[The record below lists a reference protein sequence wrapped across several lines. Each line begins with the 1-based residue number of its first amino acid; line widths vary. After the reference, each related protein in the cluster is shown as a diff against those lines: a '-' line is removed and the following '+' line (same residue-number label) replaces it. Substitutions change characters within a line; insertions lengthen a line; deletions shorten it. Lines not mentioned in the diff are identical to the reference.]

1 MSRTEVPAL
10 PTSPT
15 FSPPQELSRPSS
27 AATLLSS
34 KWPMLPSLWPH
45 LRSCSAKQ
53 AAFLSLD
60 CLEAGYGGAAG
71 GGKSDAILAAALQ
84 YVDVPGYAALIL
96 RRSFSDL
103 ALPGAAMARSKEWL
117 TGKGKWNEREKTWTF
132 PAPAS
137 LAFGYLEAE
146 DDVYRYQSSEYQ
158 YIGFDELTQFSEQQ
172 YRYLF
177 SRLRRVTEIEVPL
190 RMRWASNPGGVGHG
204 WVKRRF
210 IDDPAEDTVF
220 VPARVAD
227 NPGLEA
233 DEYVTSLSHLPETV
247 RRQLLEGDWGAF
259 EGMAFQLT
267 PDHLVEAFE
276 LPSSWARFE
285 SMDYGLT
292 NPTCFLAWAVDYD
305 GNLVSFGSFYRP
317 GLPSETAP
325 IVLKLRQL
333 WRTQACWGDPSSLA
347 APTST
352 VNRFGMPLTIEQEFA
367 DHGLQIARANNEPR
381 AGYTRL
387 RELLRLDPG
396 RRFPDWHPRRGEPG
410 APRWFIVER
419 ACPEL
424 CEQLRTAPLQPVD
437 RRWAGEM
444 IDPLWE
450 GAHGHALAAARY
462 GAMSRPAPSVAPPD
476 PLETEAERVAW
487 LQQQALKQWT
497 TPREQRRP
505 SYQL

>member
-1 MSRTEVPAL
+1 L
-10 PTSPT
+10 PTSPV
-15 FSPPQELSRPSS
+15 SSEPQGPLT
-27 AATLLSS
+27 AASLLSS
-34 KWPMLPSLWPH
+34 KWPMLPRLWPH
-45 LRSCSAKQ
+45 LSSASAKQ

-117 TGKGKWNEREKTWTF
+117 TGKARWSEREKTWSF
-132 PAPAS
+132 PARSS
-137 LAFGYLEAE
+137 LTFGYLEAE

-158 YIGFDELTQFSEQQ
+158 FIGFDELTQFSEAQ

-177 SRLRRVTEIEVPL
+177 SRLRRVSEIEVPL

-210 IDDPAEDTVF
+210 IDEPADGVVF

-233 DEYVTSLSHLPETV
+233 DEYVRSLSHLPETI
-247 RRQLLEGDWGAF
+247 RQQLLDGDWGAF
-259 EGMAFQLT
+259 EGAAFQLT
-267 PDHLVEAFE
+267 EDHLVEPFE
-276 LPSSWARFE
+276 LPQGWQRFE

-305 GNLVSFGSFYRP
+305 GNLISFGSFYRP

-333 WRTQACWGDPSSLA
+333 WRTSVCWGDPASLA

-352 VNRFGMPLTIEQEFA
+352 VNRFGSPLTIEQEFS
-367 DHGLQIARANNEPR
+367 DHGLAIARANNEPR

-387 RELLRLDPG
+387 RELLRLDPS
-396 RRFPDWHPRRGEPG
+396 RRFPDWHPKRGQAG

-419 ACPEL
+419 QCPEL
-424 CEQLRTAPLQPVD
+424 VEQLKTAPLQPVD
-437 RRWAGEM
+437 KRWAGEM
-444 IDPLWE
+444 IDPHWE

-462 GAMSRPAPSVAPPD
+462 GAMSRPQPAEAPPD
-476 PLETEAERVAW
+476 PLETEADRIKW
-487 LQQQALKQWT
+487 LQQQALKRWT
-497 TPREQRRP
+497 APRDGRTAA
-505 SYQL
+505 YQL

>member
-1 MSRTEVPAL
+1 VPVSTRSPKSSEPQVPSTAAAL
-10 PTSPT
+10 LA
-15 FSPPQELSRPSS
+15 Q
-27 AATLLSS
+27 
-34 KWPMLPSLWPH
+34 KWPTLASLWPH
-45 LRSCSAKQ
+45 LGTASAKQ

-117 TGKGKWNEREKTWTF
+117 TGRARWRENEKTWTF
-132 PAPAS
+132 LCGAT
-137 LAFGYLEAE
+137 LTFGYLESE
-146 DDVYRYQSSEYQ
+146 NDVFRYQGSEYQ
-158 YIGFDELTQFSEQQ
+158 YVGFDELTQFSESQ

-177 SRLRRVTEIEVPL
+177 SRLRRVESIAAPL

-210 IDDPAEDTVF
+210 IDEPAEGVVF

-233 DEYVTSLSHLPETV
+233 DEYIRSLAHLPEMV
-247 RRQLLEGDWGAF
+247 RKQLLEGDWGAF

-267 PDHLVEAFE
+267 DDHLVQAFE
-276 LPSSWARFE
+276 IPNAWYRFE

-292 NPTCFLAWAVDYD
+292 NPTCFLAWAVDHD
-305 GNLVSFGSFYRP
+305 GNLLSFGSFYRP

-352 VNRFGMPLTIEQEFA
+352 LNRFGTPLTIEQEFA
-367 DHGLQIARANNEPR
+367 DHGLAIARANNEPR

-396 RRFPDWHPRRGEPG
+396 RRYPDWHPRRGEAG
-410 APRWFIVER
+410 SPRWFIVER
-419 ACPEL
+419 QCPEL
-424 CEQLRTAPLQPVD
+424 VEQLRTAPLQPVD
-437 RRWAGEM
+437 KRWAGEM
-444 IDPLWE
+444 IDPVWE
-450 GAHGHALAAARY
+450 GSHGHAVAAARY
-462 GAMSRPAPSVAPPD
+462 GAMSRPAASVAPPP
-476 PLETEAERVAW
+476 PLETEAEQVAW
-487 LQQQALKQWT
+487 LQQQAMKRWT
-497 TPREQRRP
+497 TRDEDRPR
-505 SYQL
+505 SYQW